1 MAKQD
6 VITKLYRLENKEYG
20 RWTEKK
26 IGAEA
31 SNVYVRTGQGGAI
44 PAQSLLLNSTPPAT
58 YQYGQ
63 DLWDANNQVF
73 EALTWDN
80 IQKWLNEGRIND
92 FLKEGDCI
100 EVTTDIIEYGT
111 QYLKWRFYVIG
122 INRHNGQ
129 DMTNLSLDHIDFC
142 GGSMDQ
148 LSKRFCDKNNFSRSN
163 YNFADMPS
171 NNGGAEGG
179 ENSYGNYF
187 TDGLFSRL
195 AETTSTQCLEEIC
208 KDNINIADKKM
219 FLDARYRPKLDFMTV
234 WGQNNAESL
243 IATLA
248 DVWRS
253 MQEGTPSQGGEE
265 EGLDPYYNIF
275 YTRFTEEGGVLA
287 TYPANSGGALAALR
301 CSIGQLTDDFLKDA
315 GVEDSSFA
323 LAFLRLSAG
332 IGLPTPEEITAPSA
346 FMNDTLKDCFYKMC
360 KTAAKWQV
368 GGIYSVTSKKAN
380 AYASLPLW
388 SLTEKEFFGECTF
401 SNAEYAQG
409 QIFQYPIFNNLSY
422 RQKVTQSLSR
432 SIGGVCNMVTLT
444 PVENSNSL
452 VAGMDPN
459 TLMPTE
465 ASILKTSNYTPDTPI
480 CFRIQQDS

>member
-31 SNVYVRTGQGGAI
+31 ANVYVRTGQGGAI
-44 PAQSLLLNSTPPAT
+44 PAQSLLLNDTPPAT

-80 IQKWLNEGRIND
+80 IQKWLDEGRIND

-129 DMTNLSLDHIDFC
+129 DVANLSLGHVDFC

-148 LSKRFCDKNNFSRSN
+148 LSKRFCDKNNFSRSD
-163 YNFADMPS
+163 YNFADTPS
-171 NNGGAEGG
+171 NNGGVEGV
-179 ENSYGNYF
+179 ENVYGNYF
-187 TDGLFSRL
+187 ADGLFSRS
-195 AETTSTQCLEEIC
+195 AETTPIQCLEEIC

-234 WGQNNAESL
+234 WGNNNVESL

-248 DVWRS
+248 SVWRS
-253 MQEGTPSQGGEE
+253 MQEGTSSQGGEE
-265 EGLDPYYNIF
+265 EGFDPYYNIF

-287 TYPANSGGALAALR
+287 TYPADSGGALAALR

-315 GVEDSSFA
+315 GVGDSAFA
-323 LAFLRLSAG
+323 LAFLRLSVG

-346 FMNDTLKDCFYKMC
+346 FMNDTLKDCLYKMC
-360 KTAAKWQV
+360 ETAAKWQV
-368 GGIYSVTSKKAN
+368 GGISSVTSKKAN

-388 SLTEKEFFGECTF
+388 GLTEKEFFGECTF

-444 PVENSNSL
+444 PVENSNIL

-480 CFRIQQDS
+480 CFRIQQNS